1 MNLVAEILISV
12 LLVVGG
18 AFILVGSWGLAKLPS
33 LMTRLHGPTKATT
46 LGVGACLFASMIY
59 FPVFGGTYSA
69 HEFLITLFL
78 FLTAPVS
85 ANMIAKTHIHR
96 QGRGIDANPSD
107 DILDGLPSP
116 PNQSDWATFAGA
128 GEGTARSDRS
138 RPSHHDQAPQQAGA
152 RVAQLGKRRLDQ

>member
-1 MNLVAEILISV
+1 MTLVAELLISF

-18 AFILVGSWGLAKLPS
+18 VFALVGSWGLAKLPS

-46 LGVGACLFASMIY
+46 LGVGSCLIASMIY

-69 HEFLITLFL
+69 HELLITLFL

-107 DILDGLPSP
+107 NIADGLPSP
-116 PNQSDWATFAGA
+116 PGVYDWATFAGA
-128 GEGTARSDRS
+128 HKGVAEPD
-138 RPSHHDQAPQQAGA
+138 DQPTDD
-152 RVAQLGKRRLDQ
+152 VRR